1 MISNIF
7 LDSESFLLDTK
18 LVIILLSTALCKE
31 KMKLINFN
39 YELPPFQRERQQ
51 AAFFHHHFC
60 MSFILFSVNH

>member
-18 LVIILLSTALCKE
+18 LVILLLSTALCKG

-39 YELPPFQRERQQ
+39 YELSPPQ
-51 AAFFHHHFC
+51 
-60 MSFILFSVNH
+60 